1 MYRYVLIL
9 MAMIAMAGTLFATVV
24 GDEFFERINTTESEV
39 EALGV
44 IKDFLPRISDLEDY
58 RMVQNVWLKLDA
70 KACHDFFQKLFADNP
85 QSAMHHYLWA
95 RALSDN
101 TKAF

>member
-24 GDEFFERINTTESEV
+24 GDEFFEGINTTESEV

-70 KACHDFFQKLFADNP
+70 KA
-85 QSAMHHYLWA
+85 
-95 RALSDN
+95 
-101 TKAF
+101 